1 MNYIIHLTEACNLRC
16 KYCYENNYY
25 NKINKEIS
33 FENIKLII
41 DREANKDKGIC
52 NIVFYGGEPLLK
64 KDLIYKT
71 VEHAKSKKTR
81 TKFYFSMTTNGVLLD
96 KDCIRYLKNNDFIS
110 ISYSIDGDE
119 ITHNENR
126 IFENG
131 KGSFETVKENAV
143 NLLKEFK
150 NVIAMMVINK
160 NNVQELS
167 NNIKYLYDLGFETL
181 NTQFDYSEDWND
193 EDLVIIEEELKKV
206 TEFYYSVMLSGKNIN
221 ISGFDEK
228 IKTHID
234 KKFDCNESCL
244 RENKSVNV
252 GVDGKFYFCM
262 QFVYNDEYIIGD
274 CQNGVDNELRK
285 ALLLKIGKE
294 NEECKDCLIKTR
306 CKHKCPCKNYIL
318 TDDVNGVSP
327 VVCEFERLY
336 IRLADELAEKLY
348 KSKCEKFI
356 QKFYNFNN

>member
-126 IFENG
+126 IFENAAHSR
-131 KGSFETVKENAV
+131 KTERHT
-143 NLLKEFK
+143 
-150 NVIAMMVINK
+150 
-160 NNVQELS
+160 
-167 NNIKYLYDLGFETL
+167 ETL
-181 NTQFDYSEDWND
+181 YY
-193 EDLVIIEEELKKV
+193 IEP
-206 TEFYYSVMLSGKNIN
+206 KN
-221 ISGFDEK
+221 
-228 IKTHID
+228 
-234 KKFDCNESCL
+234 
-244 RENKSVNV
+244 
-252 GVDGKFYFCM
+252 
-262 QFVYNDEYIIGD
+262 
-274 CQNGVDNELRK
+274 RK
-285 ALLLKIGKE
+285 CCGA
-294 NEECKDCLIKTR
+294 
-306 CKHKCPCKNYIL
+306 
-318 TDDVNGVSP
+318 
-327 VVCEFERLY
+327 
-336 IRLADELAEKLY
+336 
-348 KSKCEKFI
+348 
-356 QKFYNFNN
+356 